1 MTPRPESASSL
12 MKSTGLKANPSFF
25 GPDQRPI
32 ALTRRSTGRSS
43 GHVWPGS
50 NATGGFRLWWRQLT
64 GSDATLDNAHV
75 VEDYLARTTTM
86 YWIIAVGS
94 RTCSVR

>member
-1 MTPRPESASSL
+1 MGHDPSTGRWNASGPESASSL
-12 MKSTGLKANPSFF
+12 MKSAGLKANPSFF

-50 NATGGFRLWWRQLT
+50 NDLGGMPY
-64 GSDATLDNAHV
+64 S
-75 VEDYLARTTTM
+75 
-86 YWIIAVGS
+86 VGS
-94 RTCSVR
+94 GYRTSPTNCDDPVHGSGPGEIASAT